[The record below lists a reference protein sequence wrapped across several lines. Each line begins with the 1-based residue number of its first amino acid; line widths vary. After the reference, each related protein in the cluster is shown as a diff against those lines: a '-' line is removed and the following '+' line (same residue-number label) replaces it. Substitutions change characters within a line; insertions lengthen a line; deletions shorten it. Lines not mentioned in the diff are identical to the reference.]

1 MDAFLLLIC
10 FRVFDSKAFFGIL
23 SWIKG
28 TVCAKHRNG
37 ERNSLSQSLTA
48 LPAPSGREPLAV
60 HAKFPVLPRALPLGE
75 LARQRLRGRARYKQF
90 HLRKKRLP
98 EQTFLCGASFLK
110 FPALLAG
117 EEPQGSGGA
126 EHLARPQHS
135 GGELRMR
142 GAAGIVLG
150 LQCKAAVLLHGH
162 AALAGGG
169 AVL

>member
-1 MDAFLLLIC
+1 MNYVSILNQLLENKIIAIL
-10 FRVFDSKAFFGIL
+10 RLDSPQKAQKGIEALKKGGIQAIEVTLNTPGAKAFFGIL

-98 EQTFLCGASFLK
+98 EQTFLCGASF
-110 FPALLAG
+110 FTASRTAC
-117 EEPQGSGGA
+117 
-126 EHLARPQHS
+126 R
-135 GGELRMR
+135 
-142 GAAGIVLG
+142 
-150 LQCKAAVLLHGH
+150 
-162 AALAGGG
+162 
-169 AVL
+169 